1 LANRR
6 GDSLNRRTGHYLVSM
21 RAVILISGHG
31 SNLQSLIV
39 NAKKIDLEICSVIS
53 NKRDAFGLRRAEV
66 ANIESHF
73 VNPSLFDSKDD
84 FDKELISIIDELDV
98 SLIVLAGYMKIL
110 SSEFISHFSGKI
122 LNIHPS
128 LLPKFPGL
136 NTHQKAIDAEVK
148 YHGASV
154 HFVTEELDGGPVI
167 SQEIVEVDS
176 KDTEYSLAQKVLE
189 KEHILYPKVIH
200 WYTQNRLKLI
210 NKNCITFDGKIL

>member
-1 LANRR
+1 MANRR
-6 GDSLNRRTGHYLVSM
+6 GYSLNRRTGHYLVAM

-66 ANIESHF
+66 ANIETHF
-73 VNPSLFDSKDD
+73 VNPILFNSKDD
-84 FDKELISIIDELDV
+84 FDKELISIIDELGV
-98 SLIVLAGYMKIL
+98 NLIVLAGYMKIL

>member
-1 LANRR
+1 MANRR
-6 GDSLNRRTGHYLVSM
+6 GYSLNRRTGHYLVAM

-66 ANIESHF
+66 ANIETHF
-73 VNPSLFDSKDD
+73 VNPSLFNSKDD
-84 FDKELISIIDELDV
+84 FDKELISIIDELGV